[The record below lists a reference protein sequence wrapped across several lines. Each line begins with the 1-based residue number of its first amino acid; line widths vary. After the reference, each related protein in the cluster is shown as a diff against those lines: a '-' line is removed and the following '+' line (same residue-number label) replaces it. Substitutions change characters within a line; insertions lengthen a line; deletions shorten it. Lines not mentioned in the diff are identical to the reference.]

1 MLDRVIATRIMQAAA
16 TFTENYDSSYDSPLS
31 YDSISYAY
39 EPETDEDTTDS
50 SASDSEEE
58 LAL

>member
-1 MLDRVIATRIMQAAA
+1 MQAAA
-16 TFTENYDSSYDSPLS
+16 TFTENYDSAYDSPLY
-31 YDSISYAY
+31 YDSLSYAY
-39 EPETDEDTTDS
+39 ETETDEDITDS